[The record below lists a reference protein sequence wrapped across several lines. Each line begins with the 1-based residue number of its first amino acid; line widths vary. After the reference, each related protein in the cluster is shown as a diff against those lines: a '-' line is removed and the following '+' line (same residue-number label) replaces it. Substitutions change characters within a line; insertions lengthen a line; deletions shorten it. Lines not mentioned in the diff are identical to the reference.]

1 MATLGVNIDH
11 IATLRQAR
19 YKTPHWCEEP
29 HPVSLALLCI
39 QAGAHNITAHL
50 REDRRHMQD
59 RDLVELKKTI
69 SSPLNF
75 EMAVTSPMIDFAI
88 KLKPSEVCLVPEK
101 RQEVTTEGGLDV
113 LAQFRKITQA
123 TRRIQS
129 QSIEVSL
136 FIDPIEDQVKAAA
149 GTGAHLI
156 ELHTGGFANA
166 RTKTEQKK
174 ELSRLSKAHDLGK
187 SLGLTVNAGHGLN
200 YRNLPPFLKALP
212 EVNTLNIG
220 HTIVSRSIEV
230 GIFRAVEEM
239 VHLIKS
245 SA

>member
-19 YKTPHWCEEP
+19 YKTQHWSEEP
-29 HPVSLALLCI
+29 NPIALAHLCV
-39 QAGAHNITAHL
+39 QAGAENITAHL

-59 RDLVELKKTI
+59 RDLIELKKVLKA
-69 SSPLNF
+69 PLNF
-75 EMAVTSPMIDFAI
+75 EMALTPFMIDFAL
-88 KLKPSEVCLVPEK
+88 KLKPAEVCLVPEN
-101 RQEVTTEGGLDV
+101 RHEVTTEGGLDT
-113 LAQFRKITQA
+113 LSQFKKISSA
-123 TRRIQS
+123 AKKIQS
-129 QSIEVSL
+129 KGIEVSL

-149 GTGAHLI
+149 GSGAHLI
-156 ELHTGGFANA
+156 ELHTGCFANA
-166 RTKTEQKK
+166 KTKIAQKS
-174 ELSRLSKAHDLGK
+174 ELARLTKAHNLGR

-200 YRNLPPFLKALP
+200 YRNIPAFLKALP

-239 VHLIKS
+239 VLLLKKP
-245 SA
+245 